1 MQYLSGIHALNL
13 PCELVTC
20 GDWHQSAIQWERLFL
35 LNSENSLFGNYGI
48 ELNKEVPRHTEVF
61 NVANHIRALLDLLQ
75 QSKFSIARGMN
86 KDFICNDTYMEEI
99 FKKVA
104 LMKNEENWSAIDR
117 FMGKEY
123 FSKWLEY
130 KKGRNL

>member
-20 GDWHQSAIQWERLFL
+20 GDWHQSAIQWERLNL

-86 KDFICNDTYMEEI
+86 EDFICNDTYMEEI
-99 FKKVA
+99 FKKVT